1 MLFQH
6 FLNSGSKTLGKWIL
20 FGAPT
25 GVRSHFALRL
35 MLFEQ
40 KWTPAIPQHQNHQYS
55 QWKWRKMARS
65 ELQHCEIIHI
75 RKVFKRFLNSAQH
88 TFWVAPKGFELLSF
102 TKCNKNQWKAL
113 KTFNYWPS
121 KWRTYQYS
129 SGFTMFLKLARS
141 MISSPSNPSKITNF
155 YRSQNAIKKP
165 MKWYQFLVIWILKLT
180 KILIF
185 HCFYKLFWIPLNTSF
200 GSLPR
205 RPGKSICCGLL
216 QSLKHFKNNGF
227 GRNLLSRGASR
238 EQSYWFSSG
247 F

>member
-1 MLFQH
+1 M
-6 FLNSGSKTLGKWIL
+6 
-20 FGAPT
+20 
-25 GVRSHFALRL
+25 RSHFVVRL

-75 RKVFKRFLNSAQH
+75 RQVFKRFLNSAQH
-88 TFWVAPKGFELLSF
+88 TFWVAPKGPELLSF

-155 YRSQNAIKKP
+155 YRSQNAIKTNEMLP
-165 MKWYQFLVIWILKLT
+165 IPGNMNP
-180 KILIF
+180 KIDENLN
-185 HCFYKLFWIPLNTSF
+185 IPQ
-200 GSLPR
+200 
-205 RPGKSICCGLL
+205 LL
-216 QSLKHFKNNGF
+216 
-227 GRNLLSRGASR
+227 
-238 EQSYWFSSG
+238 
-247 F
+247 